1 MIQSNAEIAESA
13 YLRTF
18 FRKAK
23 SMDLQAFPVFDARPS
38 LAYIESWRRHIAD
51 TGSPETFDNVS
62 NTKPPKNATVT
73 LLSEVVKV
81 PMSLRLG
88 GDRVPCPLCS
98 PTSPK
103 FGKGRMAWFP
113 DEHVVRFIGHSCA
126 KRYLGDNYSA
136 AERLFKI
143 EAACAEF
150 IEQWPQV
157 QGALPQISSV
167 VRSLYGVS
175 QRLSQLR
182 AYIDVQAADFASS
195 FHGDLVS
202 IGGRVFTS
210 REAGSQSSTVVGL
223 EFLSIDFDPGST
235 AEKLMSI
242 CQDIKKPL
250 PNWQISDGEGAASRE
265 IIKRGR
271 SASINLKKM
280 SALRDKIEDAAQFLT
295 VTNLRILEQWS
306 KSGNSP
312 FTVIRFAR
320 EGERIDAVVE
330 SYAGRYEWSVVYPG
344 DLLMALPTKDEIS
357 SLGISE
363 IFG

>member
-1 MIQSNAEIAESA
+1 ME
-13 YLRTF
+13 
-18 FRKAK
+18 
-23 SMDLQAFPVFDARPS
+23 LQAFPVFDARPP

-51 TGSPETFDNVS
+51 TGSPETFESVS
-62 NTKPPKNATVT
+62 NTKPPKDASVI
-73 LLSEVVKV
+73 LLSDVVKV
-81 PMSLRLG
+81 PMSLRVG

-113 DEHVVRFIGHSCA
+113 YECVVRFIGHSCA

-143 EAACAEF
+143 EAACADF
-150 IEQWPQV
+150 IERWPRV
-157 QGALPQISSV
+157 QDALPQISSV
-167 VRSLYGVS
+167 ARILYGVG

-182 AYIDVQAADFASS
+182 VYIDGQAPGFASS
-195 FHGDLVS
+195 FHGDLVA
-202 IGGRVFTS
+202 IAGRVFTS
-210 REAGSQSSTVVGL
+210 REAGVRSSIVLGL
-223 EFLSIDFDPGST
+223 EFLSLDFNPKST

-242 CQDIKKPL
+242 CQDIKRPL

-265 IIKRGR
+265 IIRRGR
-271 SASINLKKM
+271 AASRYLKEM

-295 VTNLRILEQWS
+295 VTNLRILELWC

-312 FTVIRFAR
+312 FTVIKFAR
-320 EGERIDAVVE
+320 DGERIDAVVE

-344 DLLMALPTKDEIS
+344 DLLMGLPTKDGIS
-357 SLGISE
+357 NLGISE
-363 IFG
+363 IFA